1 VHRWYG
7 LAHSFS
13 PELVRFALRRFG
25 LGPGAAVADPFCG
38 AGTTLVEARRMAMSA
53 LGVDLPPVAVLASRV
68 KCSAQDPGELRRA
81 AAALRGRRGAPAE
94 PADPEAAF
102 EAPVAEA
109 ALKGLGLAEG
119 GSSAPRRKGR
129 SWWREPM
136 PGAFPSGTRA
146 STRWSPLPATQT
158 ATTTRAPMRW
168 S

>member
-119 GSSAPRRKGR
+119 ALRRRGGRAGGGGASRCQAPSHRGLEHRRAGHL
-129 SWWREPM
+129 
-136 PGAFPSGTRA
+136 
-146 STRWSPLPATQT
+146 SPLPQPPRLLA
-158 ATTTRAPMRW
+158 RL
-168 S
+168 